1 MAFVVPAQPLSRAL
15 APRQLSGRVA
25 PGTRVLR
32 AAEVAAWREAQG
44 LVEAAAQQAQSIVE
58 SAKVAFEQ
66 ERRAGYEAGLEEARL
81 EQVER
86 MIETVSRTVEFFARV
101 ESRLVELVVEA
112 VRKIVA
118 DFEDTERV
126 LIVVR
131 NALSVLRNQKQM
143 TLRLNPGR
151 VAAVQARIND
161 ILAAYPGIGY
171 LDLVADARLQP
182 DACILE
188 SEIGVVE
195 ASIDGQLKALADG
208 FAKVLGSRV

>member
-1 MAFVVPAQPLSRAL
+1 M
-15 APRQLSGRVA
+15 
-25 PGTRVLR
+25 LR

>member
-182 DACILE
+182 HACILE